1 MDEIEI
7 KILEYSFRG
16 DHDERSLAALQV
28 VLRKTA
34 YDLVSVRGISYR
46 ALKHLEPTLL
56 EMGYNM
62 YIDPT
67 WRSVTAKWRYTC
79 LSVLYVK
86 NSIAFSQIAGSFGF
100 DTVLRYVC
108 GKFEFGNHSIFYRTS
123 HIPSVDDTR
132 SQLSWQIERK
142 ENMLRAEIEY
152 QNEHMS
158 DCSISAGDFNGSAD
172 DEDCYCQD
180 LYGEFVF
187 RDLMISESTYE
198 DKQSDHVYISDG
210 FENAGI
216 SVEAE
221 VLDKYCMQP
230 TDHKMIAITLKRAD
244 CE

>member
-1 MDEIEI
+1 MDEI

-16 DHDERSLAALQV
+16 DHDQRSIAALQV

-56 EMGYNM
+56 AMGYNM
-62 YIDPT
+62 FIDPS
-67 WRSVTAKWRYTC
+67 WRFVVEKWRYTC

-86 NSIAFSQIAGSFGF
+86 NTIKFSQIAGSFGF
-100 DTVLRYVC
+100 TTVLRYVC
-108 GKFEFGNHSIFYRTS
+108 GKFNLRNHSIFYRTS

-132 SQLSWQIERK
+132 SQLSRQIERK
-142 ENMLRAEIEY
+142 KNMLGAEIEF
-152 QNEHMS
+152 QNEHVS

-187 RDLMISESTYE
+187 RDLISESTYE
-198 DKQSDHVYISDG
+198 DKQSEHVYISDG

-216 SVEAE
+216 FVEAE
-221 VLDKYCMQP
+221 VLDKYSMQL
-230 TDHKMIAITLKRAD
+230 TDHKMIAITLKAS
-244 CE
+244 